1 MYKSML
7 FAATLVGIMMP
18 MGGPAF
24 ADPCGM
30 VPPAWTSPSDTPI
43 KRIGPQ
49 KTYVAYSDGIETMVL
64 RPGFSGKIEQFGML
78 IPFPSPPAIRKVPE
92 DTFAHIQN
100 AIDPP
105 EIPLWVKPRF
115 RPRGLRSKG
124 GGAMLGAVASK
135 SVKLAKDKVKVIS
148 REALGMY
155 EVAVLEA
162 GSARALK
169 RWMDEQKFRYPEG
182 MDDVTNDYVKDGW
195 CFVAV
200 KAKIGA
206 KIGVKPQPGMRKI
219 NSSSPGTG
227 FDGAVQ
233 AMGFRFKSKKL
244 VIPMR
249 LSAFNPGERRNIIY
263 LLTNKPKR
271 LRGLPKSSVVRQV
284 SGQDLVR
291 NLTEILPVRVMDGT
305 VREVKKHHIEQ
316 LRERRDSDPVLGIA
330 REVIASDLR
339 SVYDGKLI
347 HEHEKLEKKLL
358 NISEELGLRG
368 KEIDKQHQRVISE
381 QSDKIYENTIEMLK
395 NMTMTVI
402 DADFPEEFVADDNLY
417 FKNYRMSAA
426 QNNPEFYDAKTMAGI
441 GKKRGEVFW
450 GTPKHLL
457 KRKKTGWS
465 R

>member
-1 MYKSML
+1 MYKSRILAGTLATITML
-7 FAATLVGIMMP
+7 MS
-18 MGGPAF
+18 GPAL

-30 VPPAWTSPSDTPI
+30 VPPAWTNPSDTPI
-43 KRIGPQ
+43 RRVGPQ

-78 IPFPSPPAIRKVPE
+78 IPFPSPPAIRKVPDE
-92 DTFAHIQN
+92 TFAQIQN

-105 EIPLWVKPRF
+105 EIPLWV
-115 RPRGLRSKG
+115 RPRPRPRRLRR
-124 GGAMLGAVASK
+124 GGAVPMASARAQK
-135 SVKLAKDKVKVIS
+135 SVELAEDEVKVIS

-169 RWMDEQKFRYPEG
+169 AWMDEQKFRYPEG

-206 KIGVKPQPGMRKI
+206 KIGVKPQPGMRKV
-219 NSSSPGTG
+219 NSSTPGTG

-263 LLTNKPKR
+263 LLTDKPKR
-271 LRGLPKSSVVRQV
+271 LKGLPKSSVVRQV
-284 SGQDLVR
+284 RGKDMVR
-291 NLTEILPVRVMDGT
+291 NLTEPLPVRVMDGT

-316 LRERRDSDPVLGIA
+316 LRARRDSDPVLGIA
-330 REVIASDLR
+330 REIIASDLR

-347 HEHEKLEKKLL
+347 HDHEKLEKKLL

-368 KEIDKQHQRVISE
+368 KEIDEQHQRAVAE
-381 QSDKIYENTIEMLK
+381 QGDKIYENTIDMLK

-417 FKNYRMSAA
+417 FTNYRMKSKK
-426 QNNPEFYDAKTMAGI
+426 NKPEFYDAKTMAGI
-441 GKKRGEVFW
+441 GKKPGEVFW

-457 KRKKTGWS
+457 KRQKNGWS